1 MLIFAIDPGR
11 EKCGI
16 ALFDS
21 ITGLI
26 FKKVIDSETLI
37 KICKEQLITHND
49 VKVIMGN
56 GTSSKEHQ
64 KNIKNLLRD
73 FGQELELVDEYKT
86 TELATKLYWQEHQP
100 KWWQKILPKTMLIP
114 QEPVDDYVA
123 LILAQRYAD
132 VGGTVVEQ

>member
-26 FKKVIDSETLI
+26 FKKVIDSEMLI

-73 FGQELELVDEYKT
+73 FGQELELVDEYFLVTFDNGEFIHYDYYGKAY
-86 TELATKLYWQEHQP
+86 LSLNPQSKLY
-100 KWWQKILPKTMLIP
+100 KLRLS
-114 QEPVDDYVA
+114 
-123 LILAQRYAD
+123 RYD
-132 VGGTVVEQ
+132 IKQII